1 MPEQS
6 QHLSWRRMS
15 SSAFYTPQQGAA
27 ERFLLGAWEAM
38 LVCLAQ
44 IKSDHPSPQA
54 IITWAVSEVLS
65 RKASNGQLR
74 KKGRERK
81 KKSQTYA
88 FPSLLALWETRNLQ
102 VPAPKG
108 LQNPLQAYSRS
119 LPEYSNCHWNSRL
132 QLQHLKVRV
141 GPVVSRE

>member
-6 QHLSWRRMS
+6 QHLSWRRMR

-27 ERFLLGAWEAM
+27 EGFLLGAWEAM

-65 RKASNGQLR
+65 RKASNGKVR
-74 KKGRERK
+74 KKGTERK
-81 KKSQTYA
+81 KKSQTYT
-88 FPSLLALWETRNLQ
+88 FPSLLALWET
-102 VPAPKG
+102 
-108 LQNPLQAYSRS
+108 
-119 LPEYSNCHWNSRL
+119 
-132 QLQHLKVRV
+132 
-141 GPVVSRE
+141 